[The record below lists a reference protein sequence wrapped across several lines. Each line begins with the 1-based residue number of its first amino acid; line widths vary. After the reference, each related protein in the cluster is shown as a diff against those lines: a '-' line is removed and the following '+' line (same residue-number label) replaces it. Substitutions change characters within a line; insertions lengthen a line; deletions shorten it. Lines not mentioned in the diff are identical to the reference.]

1 MNVVSIKTRRFNPP
15 QDSLDDLLSYFD
27 NKLTEGCVVA
37 ISSKVLGICLNCCVP
52 INEIDKQTLEKLQ
65 SDKIITTKDNSD
77 ILLTKKDDMIL
88 EYGGVDTLSSGY
100 YVTLPKKPYK
110 TAMQIWKQLKKTN
123 KIKKLGVIITDSHSV
138 PFRKGA
144 VGMAIAGYGFKPYAG
159 YETKNK
165 VLAVADVLDGLA
177 ATANMVLGEA
187 EKITP
192 IAVINEIPDIVFFTK
207 PLPPSVM
214 RSYMY
219 VRKNEVYSVF

>member
-144 VGMAIAGYGFKPYAG
+144 VGMAVAGYGFRPNTLYGKG
-159 YETKNK
+159 H
-165 VLAVADVLDGLA
+165 AVADLIDGLA
-177 ATANMVLGEA
+177 TSANVVMGEGI
-187 EKITP
+187 KIMP
-192 IAVINEIPDIVFFTK
+192 IAILSDIPDIKFFTK
-207 PLPPSVM
+207 SLPPSVM

-219 VRKNEVYSVF
+219 IRKNEVYSVF

>member
-1 MNVVSIKTRRFNPP
+1 MNVEAIKTRHFKPP

-27 NKLTEGCVVA
+27 GKLIEGSVVA
-37 ISSKVLGICLNCCVP
+37 ISSKVLGICAGSCVP
-52 INEIDKQTLEKLQ
+52 IADTDKQQLQ
-65 SDKIITTKDNSD
+65 KEEASVILTRKTNNE
-77 ILLTKKDDMIL
+77 ILLTKKSDMLL
-88 EYGGVDTLSSGY
+88 EYAGVDTLDTGY
-100 YVTLPKKPYK
+100 YVMIPKKPYK
-110 TAMQIWKQLKKTN
+110 IAMQIWKQLRKQS

-144 VGMAIAGYGFKPYAG
+144 VGMAIAGYGFKPYVG
-159 YETKNK
+159 YKTKNK

-219 VRKNEVYSVF
+219 VRKNEVYSMF